1 MLEQTLG
8 QYYSFSPKSTM
19 KLVRLGKVRSDNFRP
34 LKMVL
39 LSKDHTISFLRGFN
53 EAKFKSVEFPTS
65 SRNVRDKNK
74 IHERCSK
81 NCSEYLKKQSCRSV
95 MQSTRTSHY
104 VWGSSSI
111 AFINLP
117 IQLFSLSTLEITSVN
132 HNLCIF
138 YQNLCGLRTK
148 LFNVRSSFPSFTSYD
163 IIILTKIWLSPV
175 IYRNELVFDGF
186 LVFRQHIN
194 SSNSNFSC
202 NGGILI
208 AIKTNLKTTTIPP
221 GNVDV
226 EQAFITLT
234 LDSFSVLVGMLI
246 TNIISTTHWFLL
258 ILCSL
263 SLNLKFHTSSVEQLI

>member
-1 MLEQTLG
+1 ML
-8 QYYSFSPKSTM
+8 K
-19 KLVRLGKVRSDNFRP
+19 
-34 LKMVL
+34 
-39 LSKDHTISFLRGFN
+39 
-53 EAKFKSVEFPTS
+53 
-65 SRNVRDKNK
+65 
-74 IHERCSK
+74 
-81 NCSEYLKKQSCRSV
+81 
-95 MQSTRTSHY
+95 
-104 VWGSSSI
+104 
-111 AFINLP
+111 
-117 IQLFSLSTLEITSVN
+117 TSVN

-148 LFNVRSSFPSFTSYD
+148 LFKVRSSFPSFISYD

-202 NGGILI
+202 SRGILI
-208 AIKTNLKTTTIPP
+208 AVKANLKTTIIPP

-234 LDSFSVLVGMLI
+234 LDSFSVLVGMPI

-263 SLNLKFHTSSVEQLI
+263 SLNLKFHTSAVEQLILSLNSWYTLFCGDHYTLYRYLKYPGIKDRLSSITFGCLTPSSTHLVDIFSFLNLFQNLTVMVCFLISFFSTCNEPSIDCAFIPIVCYLAYYLP